1 MLIVHAITV
10 DSLITLCAIIIPVK
24 ESRIGGRLP
33 QTKYMRKGKFCLFI
47 TSFIVANLQLSGPS
61 SGSSQ
66 KPLVEEYGISKTSL
80 LSLKHFKNLK
90 IKTKVV
96 YSIDNLQEKIDLRLV
111 KNKETFSSPLF
122 SFSLTRSRFFAYF
135 VLLSFPFSLLSIF
148 EWFPVIITFICCKQ
162 YYLYNICIHLQDK

>member
-47 TSFIVANLQLSGPS
+47 TSFMVANLRLSGPS

-66 KPLVEEYGISKTSL
+66 KPLLEEYGISKTSL

-90 IKTKVV
+90 RKTKAV
-96 YSIDNLQEKIDLRLV
+96 YSIENLQEKIDLRLV
-111 KNKETFSSPLF
+111 KNKETFSSLLFF
-122 SFSLTRSRFFAYF
+122 SFSLTRVFLLTFFSFLPSFHIWMVPSHYYIY
-135 VLLSFPFSLLSIF
+135 LL
-148 EWFPVIITFICCKQ
+148 
-162 YYLYNICIHLQDK
+162 

>member
-47 TSFIVANLQLSGPS
+47 TSFMVANLQLSGPS

-90 IKTKVV
+90 IKTKAV
-96 YSIDNLQEKIDLRLV
+96 YSVENLEEKIDLRLV
-111 KNKETFSSPLF
+111 KIKK
-122 SFSLTRSRFFAYF
+122 RFL
-135 VLLSFPFSLLSIF
+135 LLSSFLSLWLARGFCLLCLIFFSLLSSFHTWIV
-148 EWFPVIITFICCKQ
+148 PSH
-162 YYLYNICIHLQDK
+162 YYIYLL